1 MKNKHAWYIYKMH
14 SHLKYAEI
22 RYIFCYCYIVCTLFK
37 VYLIMCLTKLIKV
50 FMSGDCVK
58 HLER

>member
-1 MKNKHAWYIYKMH
+1 M
-14 SHLKYAEI
+14 LG
-22 RYIFCYCYIVCTLFK
+22 IFTKCIVIQNVHKQDTHFATVTFYTVYTWSK

-50 FMSGDCVK
+50 FMPGDCAK